1 MQISSNKKSIK
12 INTGKVVLEFTLAEG
27 VQFNRLSQ
35 PNGVNLLKT
44 IVNNTLRWNVILK
57 TKQGQDVSVS
67 SENSQF
73 IKHTIKR
80 KGKTQAIISFVW
92 EYQIKNQEKLN
103 IKIHI
108 RCESG
113 NPLTYW
119 SLEVTNLPKGLV
131 VTQTDFP
138 IIPNI
143 ELKKESKI
151 AVPHGWGIEDDL
163 KPGYKFEAV
172 YPYCQCVM
180 QFLAIYS
187 QGIGLYLGTHDPDAH
202 MKQFSV
208 TAENDKVDIKLTHWA
223 GIPKRPISSYK
234 TPFEIAIGVYQGE
247 YYEAAQI
254 YREFT
259 FKTPWGA
266 SKSIAKRKTPDWL
279 KQTVLWLRPK
289 GVEKNT
295 IEFTQQAL
303 DYFAVP
309 TALHWY
315 QWHKIPYDTLYPEYF
330 PTKPEF
336 PKAVKE
342 MQQLG
347 TYVMPYI
354 NGRLWDPASKSWKS
368 EHAKETTAALK
379 EDNETYI
386 EVYGSQVPLAVM
398 CPYTK
403 PWQCKVK
410 ELVGRLMNEVG
421 VNGVYIDQ
429 IGAASAVKC
438 YNSNHGHPVGGGSF
452 WHEGYR
458 NLLTRIRKSIPKDKM
473 ITTEENIETWLDQFD
488 AMLLVNTHT
497 QTGRLIP
504 LYPAVYSDRTI
515 LFAYQYLLED
525 DLDKIKP
532 YRAKVAQCFLFGSQL
547 GWIEPGLIMVPK
559 YRKEAEYLKTLA
571 KTRRFALNL
580 LNYGR
585 FLGLIEV
592 KGDNPQVKS
601 IGKATFGGTYKLDI
615 PAVIAAAWLGK
626 DGTAGIILVN
636 QTDKDHK
643 VKFEIPIEKFGIS
656 KKKIIRIQL
665 FGPDGFE
672 SESILKSTCLQLT
685 IPARTAKIIQ
695 IPKK

>member
-1 MQISSNKKSIK
+1 MQISSNKQTIK
-12 INTGKVVLEFTLAEG
+12 INTGKAVLEFALAEG

-35 PNGVNLLKT
+35 PNGVNLLKNT
-44 IVNNTLRWNVILK
+44 KNNALAWKVTLKNKMGPEVLI
-57 TKQGQDVSVS
+57 S
-67 SENSQF
+67 SDISSF
-73 IKHTIKR
+73 IKYEIDR
-80 KGKTQAIISFVW
+80 KKKKQSTISFIW
-92 EYQIKNQEKLN
+92 QYLIDGERNIN
-103 IKIHI
+103 IKTCI
-108 RCESG
+108 RCEEGS
-113 NPLTYW
+113 PLTYW
-119 SLEVTNLPKGLV
+119 SLEVTNLPKGWA
-131 VTQTDFP
+131 VTQTEFP
-138 IIPNI
+138 IILNI
-143 ELKKESKI
+143 EVKKNAKI

-180 QFLAIYS
+180 QFLAIYC
-187 QGIGLYLGTHDPDAH
+187 QGKGLYFGAHDPNAT

-208 TAENDKVDIKLTHWA
+208 EADKDQVGIKLTYWA
-223 GIPKRPISSYK
+223 GMPKRSETSYK
-234 TPFEIAIGVYQGE
+234 TPFETVLGVYEGD
-247 YYEAAQI
+247 YYQAAQI
-254 YREFT
+254 YREFS
-259 FKTPWGA
+259 FKTPWGS

-295 IEFTQQAL
+295 IDFTKQAL
-303 DYFAVP
+303 DYFEVP

-315 QWHKIPYDTLYPEYF
+315 QWHRIPYDTLYPEYF
-330 PTKPEF
+330 PPKREF

-342 MQQLG
+342 MQRLG

-354 NGRLWDPASKSWKS
+354 NGRLWDPASKSWKK

-379 EDNETYI
+379 EDNDTYI
-386 EVYGSQVPLAVM
+386 EVYGSKVPLAVM

-403 PWQCKVK
+403 PWQSKVK
-410 ELVGRLMNEVG
+410 LLVERLMDEVG

-458 NLLTRIRKSIPKDKM
+458 ELLTRIRKSLPKDKM

-488 AMLLVNTHT
+488 ALLLVNTHT

-525 DLDKIKP
+525 DLDRIKP
-532 YRAKVAQCFLFGSQL
+532 FRAKVAQCFLFGSQL
-547 GWIEPGLIMVPK
+547 GWIEPGLIMDPK

-580 LNYGR
+580 LNYGK

-592 KGDNPQVKS
+592 QGDNPRVKG
-601 IGKATFGGTYKLDI
+601 IGKATFGGTYKLDL

-626 DGTAGIILVN
+626 NGTAGIILVN
-636 QTDKDHK
+636 QADKDHK
-643 VKFEIPIEKFGIS
+643 VQVDIPLSKFGIP
-656 KKKIIRIQL
+656 KKKSIRLQIS
-665 FGPDGFE
+665 GPDGFE
-672 SESILKSTCLQLT
+672 SEKISKSSALQLT
-685 IPARTAKIIQ
+685 IPPRSAKLIQ
-695 IPKK
+695 IPKT